1 MTTME
6 IRRTNGTMA
15 QVAFEYAAADT
26 YEAPSLF
33 TVKTREVEIRNASV
47 MTESDVT
54 VYAEALKHCA
64 AVIGGRVEGEKDL
77 IACIR
82 LDEVSYAKLQKEMKA
97 AYEQAEEMVAAAAA
111 R

>member
-6 IRRTNGTMA
+6 LRRTNGTMA
-15 QVAFEYAAADT
+15 QVAFEYAAADA
-26 YEAPSLF
+26 YEAPSCF

-47 MTESDVT
+47 MTASDVRL
-54 VYAEALKHCA
+54 YQEALRDCA
-64 AVIGGRVEGEKDL
+64 AVIGGRVEGERDL

-82 LDEVSYAKLQKEMKA
+82 LDEIGYAKLQKEMKS
-97 AYEQAEEMVAAAAA
+97 AYAEAQEMVAAVAA

>member
-47 MTESDVT
+47 MTRRQSRRRT
-54 VYAEALKHCA
+54 
-64 AVIGGRVEGEKDL
+64 G
-77 IACIR
+77 
-82 LDEVSYAKLQKEMKA
+82 SYRMHPS
-97 AYEQAEEMVAAAAA
+97 
-111 R
+111 